1 MADIKTTEE
10 RSRNMSRI
18 RSRDTKPEE
27 YFRKKLFSNGYR
39 YRKNSSK
46 IIGHPDA
53 WLSKYNTALFIHGCY
68 WHRHNGCKYAYIPKS
83 KTDFWIK
90 KFTRNIER
98 DEEVMTKLKEQGVK
112 ALIIWECTIK
122 QMMKS
127 LEFEKSVLLKVEQ
140 FFCSKELFLEL

>member
-1 MADIKTTEE
+1 MADIKSPEE
-10 RSRNMSRI
+10 RSRNMAKI

-98 DEEVMTKLKEQGVK
+98 DEEVMTKLKEHGVK

>member
-1 MADIKTTEE
+1 MADIKTPEE

>member
-1 MADIKTTEE
+1 MADIKSPEE
-10 RSRNMSRI
+10 RSRNMAKI

>member
-1 MADIKTTEE
+1 MADIKSPEE
-10 RSRNMSRI
+10 RSRNMSKI

-27 YFRKKLFSNGYR
+27 YFRKKLFFNGYR

-83 KTDFWIK
+83 RIDFWTK
-90 KFTRNIER
+90 KFARNIER
-98 DEEVMTKLKEQGVK
+98 DEEVVTKLKEQGVK
-112 ALIIWECTIK
+112 AIIIWECTIK

-127 LEFEKSVLLKVEQ
+127 SEFEKSVFLKVEQ

>member
-1 MADIKTTEE
+1 MHGF
-10 RSRNMSRI
+10 RS
-18 RSRDTKPEE
+18 
-27 YFRKKLFSNGYR
+27 
-39 YRKNSSK
+39 
-46 IIGHPDA
+46 IILLYLYMDA
-53 WLSKYNTALFIHGCY
+53 TGIGTMD
-68 WHRHNGCKYAYIPKS
+68 AYIPKS

-140 FFCSKELFLEL
+140 FFCSKELFLEI